1 MKKLALL
8 VTLFFGQLVFSQM
21 ATTDVGA
28 TSQLVQ
34 QVSTSMKSLAQLQK
48 TYKMM
53 EDASKQIQNV
63 NGYVQQ
69 AGHLKNIINT
79 QKNAIKNA
87 NDILKISKTKKINL
101 SGVTTNLQMISG
113 SIKTVQA
120 LLQNGIFNMND
131 GERLSKLDAEYQK
144 AKQAD
149 GKIKSALIRARFR

>member
-8 VTLFFGQLVFSQM
+8 VTLFFGQLAFSQM

-79 QKNAIKNA
+79 QKNAIKDA
-87 NDILKISKTKKINL
+87 NDILKI
-101 SGVTTNLQMISG
+101 
-113 SIKTVQA
+113 
-120 LLQNGIFNMND
+120 
-131 GERLSKLDAEYQK
+131 
-144 AKQAD
+144 
-149 GKIKSALIRARFR
+149 

>member
-1 MKKLALL
+1 
-8 VTLFFGQLVFSQM
+8 
-21 ATTDVGA
+21 
-28 TSQLVQ
+28 
-34 QVSTSMKSLAQLQK
+34 
-48 TYKMM
+48 M